1 MNKAVLLNLMRK
13 FKSKRAVSIFMLMLI
28 LSGIISGIVVFP
40 FFLKNRDIPVKEEMN
55 RDIEIAG
62 VALSEI
68 EDSIEVSGQVVF
80 REKVNLSSKV
90 SGRISK
96 ISVREGQRVRRGEV
110 IAQMERLNLEIS
122 LKQQKAELEIAE
134 SGLDLARA
142 KYGDAQ
148 KSVEIKLR
156 TIEKARVEVEDCRV
170 SFDNADNILKNKET
184 LFKAGGVSET
194 ELRAMRAQ
202 HMTSRTKYDLAKAD
216 LEIQK
221 VGYRDSD
228 IRDAGLLPPSSEKSK
243 KAILK
248 KLNTRIEKAELDTAR
263 ARVSQARNNIISTRL
278 MLRETRIVSPI
289 TGVVAARNMETGEMV
304 TEDSVIATVIDIS
317 TVFVS
322 MNINERDIPGMKKG
336 QRVSFTADALGK
348 KEFHGKID
356 LISPVLD
363 TKTRTVEVRSP
374 VDNQKMILLPGMF
387 VRARIDRGVKIRG
400 ILIPRGALT
409 GRDSLEVYVI
419 RKGLVMK
426 ERVVTGREIDGKI
439 EIREGLREGDRIV
452 VKGQSTVYEGMKAP
466 AES

>member
-1 MNKAVLLNLMRK
+1 
-13 FKSKRAVSIFMLMLI
+13 
-28 LSGIISGIVVFP
+28 
-40 FFLKNRDIPVKEEMN
+40 
-55 RDIEIAG
+55 
-62 VALSEI
+62 
-68 EDSIEVSGQVVF
+68 
-80 REKVNLSSKV
+80 
-90 SGRISK
+90 
-96 ISVREGQRVRRGEV
+96 
-110 IAQMERLNLEIS
+110 
-122 LKQQKAELEIAE
+122 
-134 SGLDLARA
+134 
-142 KYGDAQ
+142 
-148 KSVEIKLR
+148 
-156 TIEKARVEVEDCRV
+156 
-170 SFDNADNILKNKET
+170 
-184 LFKAGGVSET
+184 
-194 ELRAMRAQ
+194 
-202 HMTSRTKYDLAKAD
+202 MTSRTKYDLAKAD